1 MLDQIRA
8 MPRAAWVLF
17 GGSFINRFGNFVLPL
32 LTIYLTRQGHSVARA
47 GLAVGAYGAGHLC
60 ASLLGGHLADRIG
73 RRNTTALSMFAS
85 SITML
90 ALSQARAYAAILVLT
105 YLAGLAAELYRPASY
120 ALIADLVPPERHVVA
135 FGLYR
140 FAVNLGFAAGPAVA
154 GFLADH
160 SFTWVFLGDAITS
173 ALYGVIALV
182 ALPHGLRSSAREEA
196 PGEGFAMA
204 LRDRA
209 FILFLLATICL
220 TGVDYQSVST
230 LALYVKDLGFSTT
243 AYGVLLSI
251 NGLLIIVFELSI
263 IHVVRRFRPQPVIA
277 LGYFLGAFGFAL
289 TGFARSL
296 PALAATVVVW
306 TLGEMIGSPM
316 AATYVAQLAPERVRG
331 RYMGL
336 HSLTLSIGM
345 LLGPPL
351 GALAYQRDPN
361 ILWTACGVLAV
372 TSATLALWRGRI
384 AA

>member
-1 MLDQIRA
+1 

-17 GGSFINRFGNFVLPL
+17 GGSFINRFGNFVLPM

-85 SITML
+85 AITML
-90 ALSQARAYAAILVLT
+90 ALSQARGYAAILVLT
-105 YLAGLAAELYRPASY
+105 YFAGLAAELYRPASY
-120 ALIADLVPPERHVVA
+120 ALIADLIPPERHVVA

-140 FAVNLGFAAGPAVA
+140 FAINLGFAAGPAVA
-154 GFLADH
+154 GFLADR
-160 SFTWVFLGDAITS
+160 SFTWVFLGDAVTS

-182 ALPHGLRSSAREEA
+182 ALPHGLRPASRQDAA
-196 PGEGFAMA
+196 GEGFVVA

-209 FILFLLATICL
+209 FVLFLLATICL
-220 TGVDYQSVST
+220 TGVDYQSTST

-251 NGLLIIVFELSI
+251 NGMLIIVFELSI
-263 IHVVRRFRPQPVIA
+263 IHFVRRFRPQPVIA
-277 LGYFLGAFGFAL
+277 VGYFLGAFGIAL
-289 TGFARSL
+289 TGLAHTL
-296 PALAATVVVW
+296 PALSATVVVW
-306 TLGEMIGSPM
+306 TFGEMIGSPM

-336 HSLTLSIGM
+336 YSLTLSIGI
-345 LLGPPL
+345 LIGPPL
-351 GALAYQRDPN
+351 GALLYQRDPN
-361 ILWTACGVLAV
+361 ILWIACGVLAV
-372 TSATLALWRGRI
+372 TAATLAGWRGRI